1 MKNRLFN
8 LLFLTII
15 FASFEVMSQNMTVK
29 GKVSEENGDLLYGVN
44 VTLKGTSTGVIT
56 NDKGEYTI
64 SVKPGATLAFS
75 YIGFKPQDIVV
86 GSSST
91 INVTL
96 ATDAN
101 ALSEVVVTALGISK
115 EARKVGYAVT
125 TVGSEVMT
133 KAREV
138 NVGNSLSGR
147 VAGLNISGT
156 SGGPGGSAR
165 ILLRGLASFSAGS
178 PLIVMNGVPIDNTQ
192 RGSSGEW
199 GGADQGDG
207 IGNLNPD
214 DIENMTVLKGA
225 SASALYGARAANGVI
240 MITTKSGKKGKM
252 SVEYNANI
260 VADQAVNNTDYQ
272 YVYGQGLN
280 GSRPANITSA
290 LNSGMLSW
298 GEKLD
303 GASTIQFDGKSYPYS
318 AVKDNLKTFYR
329 TGTSITNS
337 VSLSNGNDNG
347 SFRLSFANLDNKS
360 ILRNSGLD
368 RKTFNF
374 NGSQMIGK
382 KLKVDAMINY
392 IDEKA
397 QNKPQLSDGPQNS
410 GNINFLAT
418 NVNQIALQP
427 GYDVNSPVGA
437 EIQYNDDI
445 YVTNPWF
452 VVNRYINN
460 IDRKRIISAIT
471 AKYQITPAIWA
482 LGRLGYDRLNDKFFS
497 VTPTG
502 TAYSSGQLGGLNG
515 IGNSETNEINIDGL
529 VGFNKNFDESL
540 SLDFTAG
547 ASLRKNDSESIS
559 VGGGPFVIPFFY
571 SYSNVGSFNRGY
583 GFRQKETQSFFYSAD
598 LSYNDFTLTN
608 TGRYDIFSTLPVA
621 NNSVFTPSVSLSY
634 NIANKLKMENLTY
647 GKIRASYAVV
657 SGEPTEEYIT
667 SQYYSVGSTING
679 TTTGSFGG
687 GLPNLF
693 LKPYT
698 LTELEFGTEL
708 KFYKNKLGIDLA
720 YFTRKTKN
728 EIINGSLS
736 PTTGYTSQYIGT
748 GSTKNSGLEV
758 LITGAPVKTSR
769 FSWSPSFNITFI
781 KNEIVEINGTGDANQ
796 VRTLGTY
803 RPLNAQTA
811 LVKGMSGP
819 QVYANDYKRDAAG
832 NIIID
837 ATGIPVQGERKAMG
851 SVLPKVYGGLNNEF
865 TFLGFD
871 ASFLIDYRFG
881 NKVLSAS
888 NYYSIFRGLH
898 KMTLEGRD
906 GGIVAVGV
914 TETGE
919 KNTVSVANE
928 QLYYQNLA
936 RRISALNVLDGSFIK
951 LRQVQVGYTLGKKLF
966 EKLPVE
972 SVNISFVARNLLTLL
987 KHTDNIDPEA
997 GFSSQINYAGIEG
1010 NGLPMTRTYG
1020 LNVNIKLK

>member
-1 MKNRLFN
+1 MKNRI
-8 LLFLTII
+8 LLFFLSIT
-15 FASFEVMSQNMTVK
+15 FLAFESIGQNMTVK
-29 GKVSEENGDLLYGVN
+29 GKVTEENGDMLYGVN

-64 SVKPGATLAFS
+64 SVKPGSTLAFS

-86 GSSST
+86 GSNST

-96 ATDAN
+96 AADAN
-101 ALSEVVVTALGISK
+101 SLSEVVVTALGISK
-115 EARKVGYAVT
+115 EARKLGYAVT
-125 TVGSEVMT
+125 TVSSEVMT

-138 NVGNSLSGR
+138 NVGNSLAGR

-156 SGGPGGSAR
+156 SGGASGSAR

-178 PLIVMNGVPIDNTQ
+178 PLLVMNGVPIDNTQ

-199 GGADQGDG
+199 GGADNGDG

-240 MITTKSGKKGKM
+240 LITTKTGKSGKM
-252 SVEYNANI
+252 SIEYNANV

-280 GSRPANITSA
+280 GSRPTNTTSA

-318 AVKDNLKTFYR
+318 AVKDNLSTFYR
-329 TGTSITNS
+329 LGSSITNS
-337 VSLSNGNDNG
+337 VSLSNGNENG
-347 SFRLSFANLDNKS
+347 SFRLSFANLGNKS
-360 ILRNSGLD
+360 ILRNSGVE

-374 NGSQMIGK
+374 TGTQAFG
-382 KLKVDAMINY
+382 KLKIDAMVNY
-392 IDEKA
+392 IDQSD
-397 QNKPQLSDGPQNS
+397 QNKPQLSDGPMNS

-418 NVNQIALQP
+418 NVNQTALQP
-427 GYDVNSPVGA
+427 GYDANSPVGA

-460 IDRKRIISAIT
+460 LDRKRIISAIT

-482 LGRLGYDRLNDKFFS
+482 LGRLGYDRTNDKFFS

-502 TAYSSGQLGGLNG
+502 TAYSGGNAGGLNG
-515 IGNSETNEINIDGL
+515 IGNSEKNEINLDALIG
-529 VGFNKNFDESL
+529 GTKNFGQDL
-540 SLDFTAG
+540 SIDLTAG
-547 ASLRKNDSESIS
+547 ASLRKNNYTAISI
-559 VGGGPFVIPFFY
+559 GGGPFIIPFFY

-583 GFRQKETQSFFYSAD
+583 GFTQKETQSVFYSAD
-598 LSYNDFTLTN
+598 ISYKDFTLTN
-608 TGRYDIFSTLPVA
+608 TGRYDIFSTLPVN
-621 NNSVFTPSVSLSY
+621 NNSIFTPSVSLSY
-634 NIANKLKMENLTY
+634 NIANLLKIENLNY

-657 SGEPTEEYIT
+657 SGEPTDEFKT
-667 SQYYSVGSTING
+667 SQYYNVGSTING
-679 TTTGSFGG
+679 LTTGSFPS

-693 LKPYT
+693 LKPFT
-698 LTELEFGTEL
+698 LSEIEFGTEL
-708 KFYKNKLGIDLA
+708 KFYNNKLGIDLA

-728 EIINGSLS
+728 EIINGQLS
-736 PTTGYTSQYIGT
+736 ITTGYTDQLVAT
-748 GSTKNSGLEV
+748 GSTKNSGLEA
-758 LITGAPVKTSR
+758 LFTASPVKTSR
-769 FSWSPSFNITFI
+769 FSWSPSLNITFVNN
-781 KNEIVEINGTGDANQ
+781 KIVDIDGTDNPNQ
-796 VRTLGTY
+796 VKTLGTY

-811 LVKGMSGP
+811 LVKGMAGP

-837 ATGIPVQGERKAMG
+837 ATGIPVQGARVAMG

-865 TFLGFD
+865 TFGPIN
-871 ASFLIDYRFG
+871 ASFLLDYRFG
-881 NKVLSAS
+881 NKILSAS
-888 NYYSIFRGLH
+888 NYYAIFRGLH

-951 LRQVQVGYTLGKKLF
+951 LRQVQVGYTTIKKLL
-966 EKLPVE
+966 E
-972 SVNISFVARNLLTLL
+972 NCQL
-987 KHTDNIDPEA
+987 K
-997 GFSSQINYAGIEG
+997 
-1010 NGLPMTRTYG
+1010 
-1020 LNVNIKLK
+1020 V

>member
-1 MKNRLFN
+1 
-8 LLFLTII
+8 
-15 FASFEVMSQNMTVK
+15 
-29 GKVSEENGDLLYGVN
+29 
-44 VTLKGTSTGVIT
+44 
-56 NDKGEYTI
+56 
-64 SVKPGATLAFS
+64 
-75 YIGFKPQDIVV
+75 
-86 GSSST
+86 
-91 INVTL
+91 
-96 ATDAN
+96 
-101 ALSEVVVTALGISK
+101 
-115 EARKVGYAVT
+115 
-125 TVGSEVMT
+125 
-133 KAREV
+133 
-138 NVGNSLSGR
+138 
-147 VAGLNISGT
+147 
-156 SGGPGGSAR
+156 
-165 ILLRGLASFSAGS
+165 
-178 PLIVMNGVPIDNTQ
+178 MNGVPIDNTQ

-240 MITTKSGKKGKM
+240 LITTKSGKKGKM
-252 SVEYNANI
+252 TVEYNANV

-337 VSLSNGNDNG
+337 VSLSSGTENS

-382 KLKVDAMINY
+382 KLKIDAMVNY
-392 IDEKA
+392 IDEKG
-397 QNKPQLSDGPQNS
+397 QNRPQLSDGPQNS

-418 NVNQIALQP
+418 NVNQLALQP

-482 LGRLGYDRLNDKFFS
+482 LGRLGYDRMNDKTFS

-515 IGNSETNEINIDGL
+515 IGTSESNEINMDAIIG
-529 VGFNKNFDESL
+529 GSKNINEDLSFDVSV
-540 SLDFTAG
+540 G
-547 ASLRKNDSESIS
+547 ASLRKNDFEAISI
-559 VGGGPFVIPFFY
+559 GGSPFVIPFFY

-583 GFRQKETQSFFYSAD
+583 GFNKKEVQSAFYTAD
-598 LSYNDFTLTN
+598 VSYKDFTVST
-608 TGRYDIFSTLPVA
+608 TGRYDVFSTLPIN
-621 NNSVFTPSVSLSY
+621 NNSIFTPSVSLSY
-634 NIANKLKMENLTY
+634 NIANLLKIENLTY
-647 GKIRASYAVV
+647 GKLRASYAVV
-657 SGEPTEEYIT
+657 SGEPASPYQT

-679 TTTGSFGG
+679 VTTGSFGG

-698 LTELEFGTEL
+698 LSEIEVGTEL

-736 PTTGYTSQYIGT
+736 PTTGYTNQFIGT
-748 GSTKNSGLEV
+748 GSTQNSGLEV
-758 LITGAPVKTSR
+758 LITGNPVKNSR
-769 FSWSPSFNITFI
+769 FSWNPSLNFTLVNN
-781 KNEIVEINGTGDANQ
+781 KIVEINGTGAANQ

-811 LVKGMSGP
+811 LVKGMAGP
-819 QVYANDYKRDAAG
+819 QVYANDYKRDANG
-832 NIIID
+832 NIIVD
-837 ATGIPVQGERKAMG
+837 ATGIPLAGDRKAMG
-851 SVLPKVYGGLNNEF
+851 SVLPKLYGGLNNEF
-865 TFLGFD
+865 SFLGLD
-871 ASFLIDYRFG
+871 VSFLLDYRFG
-881 NKVLSAS
+881 NKILSAS
-888 NYYSIFRGLH
+888 NYYSIFRGLN
-898 KMTLEGRD
+898 KLTLEGRD

-914 TETGE
+914 NEKGE

-966 EKLPVE
+966 EKLPIEAINV
-972 SVNISFVARNLLTLL
+972 SFVARNLLTLL
-987 KHTDNIDPEA
+987 KYTDNIDPEA

>member
-1 MKNRLFN
+1 MKNKL
-8 LLFLTII
+8 LLFFLAII
-15 FASFEVMSQNMTVK
+15 FVTFESIGQNMTVK
-29 GKVSEENGDLLYGVN
+29 GKVTEENGDLIYGVN
-44 VTLKGTSTGVIT
+44 VTLKGTNTGVIT
-56 NDKGEYTI
+56 NDKGEYSI
-64 SVKPGATLAFS
+64 SVKSGSTLAFS
-75 YIGFKPQDIVV
+75 YIGFKAQDIVV
-86 GSSST
+86 GSNST
-91 INVTL
+91 INVSL
-96 ATDAN
+96 AADAN
-101 ALSEVVVTALGISK
+101 ALTEVVVTALGISK
-115 EARKVGYAVT
+115 ESRKLGYAVT
-125 TVGSEVMT
+125 TVSGEVMT

-138 NVGNSLSGR
+138 NVANSLSGR
-147 VAGLNISGT
+147 VAGLNVSGT

-214 DIENMTVLKGA
+214 DIETMTVLKGA

-240 MITTKSGKKGKM
+240 LITTKTGKKGKM
-252 SVEYNANI
+252 SVEYNANV
-260 VADQAVNNTDYQ
+260 VADQALNNTDYQ

-280 GSRPANITSA
+280 GSRPANVTSA

-318 AVKDNLKTFYR
+318 AVKDNIKNFYR

-337 VSLSNGNDNG
+337 VAISNGTENG

-374 NGSQMIGK
+374 NGTQMIGK
-382 KLKVDAMINY
+382 KLKIDAMVNY
-392 IDEKA
+392 IDEKG
-397 QNKPQLSDGPQNS
+397 QNRPQLSDGPQNA
-410 GNINFLAT
+410 GNVNFLAT
-418 NVNQIALQP
+418 NVNQASLKP

-482 LGRLGYDRLNDKFFS
+482 LGRLGYDRMNDETFS

-515 IGNSETNEINIDGL
+515 IGKSETNELNLDALIG
-529 VGFNKNFDESL
+529 GSKNFGKDL
-540 SLDFTAG
+540 SVDVTVG
-547 ASLRKNDSESIS
+547 ASLRKNDAEAISI
-559 VGGGPFVIPFFY
+559 GGGPFVIPFFY
-571 SYSNVGSFNRGY
+571 SYSNVGAFNRGY
-583 GFRQKETQSFFYSAD
+583 GFNKREVQSAFYTAD
-598 LSYNDFTLTN
+598 VSYKDFTVST
-608 TGRYDIFSTLPVA
+608 TGRYDVFSTLPVN
-621 NNSVFTPSVSLSY
+621 NNSIFTPSVSLSY
-634 NIANKLKMENLTY
+634 NIANLLKMESLTY
-647 GKIRASYAVV
+647 GKLRASYAQV
-657 SGEPTEEYIT
+657 SGEPADAYQT

-679 TTTGSFGG
+679 VTTGSFGG

-728 EIINGSLS
+728 EIINGALS
-736 PTTGYTSQYIGT
+736 PTTGYTNQFIGT
-748 GSTKNSGLEV
+748 GSTQNSGLEV
-758 LITGAPVKTSR
+758 LITGSPVSTSR
-769 FSWSPSFNITFI
+769 FSWTPSLNFTLVNNKI
-781 KNEIVEINGTGDANQ
+781 NEINGTGAENQ

-811 LVKGMSGP
+811 LVKGMAGP
-819 QVYANDYKRDAAG
+819 QVFANDYKRDAAG
-832 NIIID
+832 KIVVD
-837 ATGIPVQGERKAMG
+837 ANGIPLAGARMAMG
-851 SVLPKVYGGLNNEF
+851 SVLPKIYGGLNNEF
-865 TFLGFD
+865 SFLGFD
-871 ASFLIDYRFG
+871 VSFLLDYRFG
-881 NKVLSAS
+881 NKILSAS
-888 NYYSIFRGLH
+888 NYYSIFRGLN
-898 KMTLEGRD
+898 KMTLEGRE
-906 GGIVAVGV
+906 GGILVDGV
-914 TETGE
+914 NEKGE
-919 KNTVSVANE
+919 KNTVRVANA

-936 RRISALNVLDGSFIK
+936 RRVSALNVLDGSFIK

-966 EKLPVE
+966 EKLPIEAINV
-972 SVNISFVARNLLTLL
+972 SFVARNLLTLL

-997 GFSSQINYAGIEG
+997 GFSSLIGSAGIEG